1 MFLEN
6 ISSILLAFA
15 VLASS
20 AQATTLTAKSYVV
33 TVQGSDGNVIC
44 NGALINKN
52 TVVTAATC
60 LAFYDPDQLVVGVE
74 GQIVKIKSHTF
85 DSSFDFVTMENDVAV
100 LKLAQSVKTKFLKLA
115 SKQRKTGT
123 SAVVSGVNGTIPVSI
138 VSTSDCASGDYS
150 WSEDEIFTSMLC
162 GYAKDNTT
170 CVGRNG
176 SPVVEGYKLVG
187 LVSWGGCGS
196 KSKPAV
202 FTNIAALASWIKQN
216 E

>member
-1 MFLEN
+1 MFSQY
-6 ISSILLAFA
+6 ISSVLLAFA

-20 AQATTLTAKSYVV
+20 AQAATVTAKSYVV

-100 LKLAQSVKTKFLKLA
+100 LKLAQSVGGKYLSLA
-115 SKQRKTGT
+115 SQAPSTGA
-123 SAVVSGVNGTIPVSI
+123 SGVVSSVSANLPVSI
-138 VSTSDCASGDYS
+138 VGTSDCASGDYS
-150 WSEDEIFTSMLC
+150 WSEDEVFASMLC
-162 GYAKDNTT
+162 GYASDNKS

-176 SPVVEGYKLVG
+176 SPVVVSNKLVG

-202 FTNIAALASWIKQN
+202 FTNVVALASWIKQN
-216 E
+216 A